1 MEDILRE
8 VLSKI
13 KPSEQEKELVESVKN
28 EVLEIAE
35 DTIKDV
41 NLKVI
46 PYFVGSLAKDTY
58 LTGDH
63 DIDLFLAFPL
73 EINLEKLR
81 EEGLKLAKA
90 IGEKLESYEVAYAEH
105 PYVRAKYKGFKI
117 DLVPCYDVKDWREVR
132 TAVDR
137 SILHNKWVLKN
148 LNGKNDEV
156 RLLKRFFKG
165 IGVYGSEI
173 YVKGFSGYLT
183 ELLII
188 YYGSFINVIKNHEL
202 LFKQKIIDLEGWL
215 RKEPEIALRTV
226 EREKE
231 SPLIII
237 DPVDPRRNVASALSW
252 ENFARFYFRS
262 KEFLKKPSIKF
273 FFPKEVP
280 IGDYKELLR
289 KKGTNLVTLLFEKPD
304 LIDDVLLPQLEKS
317 AKGFEKALELRGF
330 RVYDSN
336 WGYKEKAF
344 IMLEID
350 RLEKPKIGIKQGP
363 EFYTERGLNFYVKN
377 ERVWIRGRQLFS
389 EKEAT
394 NTIVDLIVELLDKNQ
409 VSLGKNVRDFI
420 RNAKILI
427 NFVPPEL
434 KDEAY
439 LFLSKE
445 KWDLKS

>member
-13 KPSEQEKELVESVKN
+13 KPSEQERELVKSIKN
-28 EVLEIAE
+28 EILGIAK
-35 DTIKDV
+35 DTIKDAD
-41 NLKVI
+41 LKVT

-58 LTGDH
+58 LAGDH

-73 EINLEKLR
+73 EIGLEKLR
-81 EEGLKLAKA
+81 EEGLELAKA
-90 IGEKLESYEVAYAEH
+90 IGEKLENYDVAYAEH
-105 PYVRAKYKGFKI
+105 PYVRARYKGFKV
-117 DLVPCYDVKDWREVR
+117 DLVPCYDVRDWREVR

-137 SILHNKWVLKN
+137 SILHNKWVLEN
-148 LNGKNDEV
+148 LDGKNDEV

-188 YYGSFINVIKNHEL
+188 YYGSFIDVIKNHEL
-202 LFKQKIIDLEGWL
+202 LFKQKIIDLGDWL
-215 RKEPEIALRTV
+215 RKEPEITLRTV

-252 ENFARFYFRS
+252 EHFARFYFRS
-262 KEFLKKPSIKF
+262 KEFLKKPGIEL

-280 IGDYKELLR
+280 VGDYKELLR
-289 KKGTNLVTLLFEKPD
+289 RKGTNLVTLLFEKPD

-317 AKGFEKALELRGF
+317 AKGFEKALKLRGF
-330 RVYDSN
+330 EVYASN
-336 WGYKEKAF
+336 WGYREKAF

-350 RLEKPKIGIKQGP
+350 RLEKPKIEIRQGP

-377 ERVWIRGRQLFS
+377 ERVWIRGRRLFS
-389 EKEAT
+389 EREVID
-394 NTIVDLIVELLDKNQ
+394 TIVDLIVELLDKNQ

-420 RNAKILI
+420 RNARILI
-427 NFVPPEL
+427 NFVPLEL

-445 KWDLKS
+445 KWNLKG